1 MIAPKV
7 SVCMITYNQ
16 QRYIA
21 QAINSVLEQQTTF
34 PIEII
39 VGEDCSTDDTRL
51 IVEQLAAANPEAIQL
66 RLAEQNQGGKLN
78 FVGTLGQARGEYVVI
93 LEGDDYFTD
102 PLKLQRQVEA
112 LDARPDWAICFHPAQ
127 CHYEGNLQGPAVT
140 PEGWDRSEATIIDLF
155 DQNFIPTSGAMFRN
169 RLFPSLPTWFMNV
182 EAGDWAL
189 HILNAAHGN
198 IGFLP
203 EVMSAYRIH
212 PAGTWSGRSVEQ
224 RVISIFEM
232 LTAVDHHFHGK
243 YADEIDRNRITA
255 VRWMFGEWQNA
266 VKTSQKAVEML
277 GIMTTG
283 DSPRRRMIFGN
294 RHGQGQRLAEQGVDG
309 QDYLS
314 TARKLE
320 ALLDEWAWLKNAHLE
335 WTNSL
340 AYKISREIKRPWRQI
355 RAKLRGLKRD
365 RVEPTDVSA
374 PPSAKAA

>member
-16 QRYIA
+16 DRYIA

-39 VGEDCSTDDTRL
+39 IGEDCSTDDTRQ
-51 IVEQLAAANPEAIQL
+51 IVEQLAAANPEVIQL

-78 FVGTLGQARGEYVVI
+78 FVGTLGQASGEYVVI

-112 LDARPDWAICFHPAQ
+112 LDARPDWTICFHPAR
-127 CHYEGNLQGPAVT
+127 CHYEGNLHGPAVT
-140 PEGWDRSEATIIDLF
+140 PEGWDRSEATIVDLF

-203 EVMSAYRIH
+203 DVMSAYRIH

-224 RVISIFEM
+224 RVVSIFEM

-266 VKTSQKAVEML
+266 VESTRKAVEML

-283 DSPRRRMIFGN
+283 ESPYRRVILGRDQGEQVAGQEADS
-294 RHGQGQRLAEQGVDG
+294 
-309 QDYLS
+309 QDYKS
-314 TARKLE
+314 TVRKLE
-320 ALLDEWAWLKNAHLE
+320 ALLDERAWLREAHRE
-335 WTNSL
+335 WTSSF
-340 AYKISREIKRPWRQI
+340 AYKISREIKRPWRQL
-355 RAKLRGLKRD
+355 RALLRGLRRD
-365 RVEPTDVSA
+365 RVDPADDPA